1 MDVARRLHEHDSRL
15 VAVADGPANEIG
27 MRLAPQSS
35 FHHIFDERKRR
46 GMGGMLK
53 GVEDGGT
60 ITVGKVEFARSIG
73 REIMGDYTVD
83 FRSERLDRDCVFG

>member
-1 MDVARRLHEHDSRL
+1 
-15 VAVADGPANEIG
+15 
-27 MRLAPQSS
+27 
-35 FHHIFDERKRR
+35 
-46 GMGGMLK
+46 MGGMLK